1 MTAEQL
7 EDLFEEWRIYT
18 KLQQRFFT
26 TEFLGAVKDGNG
38 DLLEFL
44 KIKLEIEGY
53 WKKVGLAQRLG
64 YNSEREI

>member
-7 EDLFEEWRIYT
+7 EDLFEEWSLYT
-18 KLQQRFFT
+18 KLQQQFIFI
-26 TEFLGAVKDGNG
+26 EFLETVKDGNG

-53 WKKVGLAQRLG
+53 WKKVGLA
-64 YNSEREI
+64 